1 MKEIRNDGR
10 MGIAFNNKILF
21 PVNFLEMIEN
31 NRLRC
36 LEDSETSALIE
47 IIPKKGDP
55 DSMVT

>member
-1 MKEIRNDGR
+1 